1 MNKKYDEYDEK
12 YDEWWITII
21 AFSKSISSLIQLRW
35 ELANLKELLKLKF
48 KEKSEISKN
57 RASKSVGIIKQ
68 SNRGVLGLSKEGK
81 RERMAI
87 IIYKDIMVD
96 NFLE

>member
-68 SNRGVLGLSKEGK
+68 SNRGVLSLSLKKE
-81 RERMAI
+81 RER
-87 IIYKDIMVD
+87 
-96 NFLE
+96 EWP